1 MPLQMRT
8 ENELTLVAEGQGVMF
23 TKLGAMVAYQGQ
35 FKFEKVLLDPNGG
48 SMVGA
53 VINSL
58 ARRFTGENM
67 PLAQV
72 TGQGNCYFADR
83 ANHVVVINLDQ
94 GQSIGV
100 ESENLLGF
108 NDQCQ
113 YGIRPIGVGVVSQ
126 KGLFTSKIT
135 GKGFGA
141 QVAILS
147 NGNPII
153 LQTPCVVD
161 PDAVICW
168 TGADPSFKLDLNW
181 KTFIG
186 QASGESYM
194 LEFKNAGE
202 TVIIQPYERE
212 GGIKVGIDDGTQP
225 QMQGGALPGGLGGM
239 LGGGGSPGGGIGGM
253 LGGLLNR

>member
-8 ENELTLVAEGQGVMF
+8 ENELTLVAEGQGTMF

-53 VINSL
+53 VISNL

-83 ANHVVVINLDQ
+83 AQHVVVVNLEQ

-100 ESENLLGF
+100 ESENLLAF
-108 NDQCQ
+108 NDMCQ

-141 QVAILS
+141 QVAVLS

-153 LQTPCVVD
+153 LQTPCFVD

-168 TGADPSFKLDLNW
+168 TGADPGFKLDLNW

-186 QASGESYM
+186 QTSGETYM
-194 LEFKNAGE
+194 LEFKQAGE

-212 GGIKVGIDDGTQP
+212 GGIKLGIDDNRYQP
-225 QMQGGALPGGLGGM
+225 EMQQSGFNP
-239 LGGGGSPGGGIGGM
+239 LGGGGMPGGGGIGGI